1 VALSETDVL
10 SGRLAVFESAGQ
22 EGFEGAGGKAEII
35 SYQPERV
42 VIRARME
49 SAGALVLNDAFF
61 DGWQARVDGVAVP
74 IHRANYLVRGL
85 LLPAGEHEVIFSYPL
100 PRAVVIGALLSIA
113 TLAMLIGAILFGR
126 RNRPALF
133 EVPPAEENHRQDDQ
147 RASVGGAVG
156 DRA

>member
-1 VALSETDVL
+1 
-10 SGRLAVFESAGQ
+10 
-22 EGFEGAGGKAEII
+22 
-35 SYQPERV
+35 
-42 VIRARME
+42 ME

-61 DGWQARVDGVAVP
+61 DGWKARVDGVAVP

-113 TLAMLIGAILFGR
+113 TLVMLIGAMVFGR
-126 RNRPALF
+126 RNRQTLF
-133 EVPPAEENHRQDDQ
+133 EVASAEENHCQGDH

>member
-1 VALSETDVL
+1 MALSEAEIL
-10 SGRLAVFESAGQ
+10 SGRIAVFESQAQ
-22 EGFEGAGGKAEII
+22 PGFEAAKGQAEIT

-42 VIRARME
+42 VVRARME

-61 DGWQARVDGVAVP
+61 DGWMARVDGVVAP

-100 PRAVVIGALLSIA
+100 PRAVVIGAPLSIA
-113 TLAMLIGAILFGR
+113 TLVMLIGAIVLGR
-126 RNRPALF
+126 RNRRALL
-133 EVPPAEENHRQDDQ
+133 EVASAEENHRHDDQ
-147 RASVGGAVG
+147 HAGVGGAVG